1 MQRLIP
7 SPLKEPAM
15 SRPYLALM
23 ALLTFSAYTLFTL
36 LQAEQSLLQF
46 GLQLLAQPDTA
57 QVVIDLY
64 LMAWLAGLWMLQDA
78 RARGRSARSVL
89 PYLLLTAVF
98 VSIGPLLYLVVNGFG
113 RGAPQRA

>member
-36 LQAEQSLLQF
+36 L
-46 GLQLLAQPDTA
+46 
-57 QVVIDLY
+57 
-64 LMAWLAGLWMLQDA
+64 
-78 RARGRSARSVL
+78 
-89 PYLLLTAVF
+89 
-98 VSIGPLLYLVVNGFG
+98 
-113 RGAPQRA
+113 